1 MPHIAGHERGRL
13 DPGLVRSADDA
24 VAAQRGLPP
33 VVPAPQ
39 LAPAPDP
46 LATPAAA
53 PGGPRDVRFPT
64 LQQEFG
70 IGDAQVGQVPM
81 METEFNL
88 RRRLDAESRRLQ
100 GLDVG
105 IAGLREIGTTESE
118 IAAKE
123 VALQRLR
130 GGGLGAGAM
139 RGQLAQEQEANLRAL
154 SEQFAQRGL
163 GGGVPA
169 VGMAEAAQ
177 RGRIGAASAEAAFKE
192 NLQRSALQDIQAM
205 NQELGNRR
213 LAATDLLQRYL
224 GEWELPPF
232 DLSALAIVPEDATS
246 RVGGTLTGQES
257 FAIPAAEAANVIPA
271 AVRPGDVAPEGN
283 PYAGCTWYGTG
294 AYGSAQG
301 WRCPAGHAQGGGFH
315 RQ

>member
-33 VVPAPQ
+33 PVPAPQ
-39 LAPAPDP
+39 LAPAPDL
-46 LATPAAA
+46 LATPAA
-53 PGGPRDVRFPT
+53 PPSGGRASMFPT
-64 LQQEFG
+64 LHQEFG
-70 IGDAQVGQVPM
+70 IGGLQVGQVPM
-81 METEFNL
+81 AETEFNL
-88 RRRLDAESRRLQ
+88 RRRLDAERRRGEGLGVLQ
-100 GLDVG
+100 DSLNQ
-105 IAGLREIGTTESE
+105 IGTSEGE
-118 IAAKE
+118 IAARE

-224 GEWELPPF
+224 GEWELPPV

-246 RVGGTLTGQES
+246 PVGGYLRDQPPLGGV
-257 FAIPAAEAANVIPA
+257 A
-271 AVRPGDVAPEGN
+271 GDVAALPNPQDESTWEDGIAPEGH
-283 PYAGCTWYGTG
+283 AFSGCRRVRVSL
-294 AYGSAQG
+294 GSSV
-301 WRCPAGHAQGGGFH
+301 WRCPDGDPRNGAAA
-315 RQ
+315 